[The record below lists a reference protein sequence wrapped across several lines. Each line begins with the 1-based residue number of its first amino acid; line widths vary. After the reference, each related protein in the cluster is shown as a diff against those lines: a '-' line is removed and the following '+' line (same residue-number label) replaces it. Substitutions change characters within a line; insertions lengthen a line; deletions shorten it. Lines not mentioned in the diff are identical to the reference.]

1 VFEHATVLA
10 MTPRSA
16 PLRDAT
22 VIVRGE
28 RVMWIGSAGRAPIP
42 AAATRIDATGRWL
55 LPALVDAHVH
65 IENPREMRLFLQDPA
80 IDERA
85 IADADI
91 LLPFVAHGVLQI
103 GNFAAMSEAIGQRR
117 AVETGAILGPHM
129 MLAAMVDGEPPLW
142 PIGVT
147 RVAATPEAGRQVVR
161 DEIAEGYDMVK
172 VYNNL
177 SLDTFTAIVDEARRR
192 GVKVTGHIPGRGG
205 PIDPFF
211 QPGYTMV
218 AHAEELAGRALDGS
232 DAEVA
237 RMVALAK
244 QNGTGVIS
252 TLTVDKRILEQILD
266 PTTLH
271 TRPEIRFVHPV
282 TRRWWYERN
291 PYIGHGT
298 PERLAQLRGVIALND
313 KLVRAFAAAGLP
325 VLAGTDSLVPGVV
338 AGAALH
344 DELVALV
351 AAGLTPYQA
360 LDAATRAP
368 AAWMGTAGD
377 RGTLEIGKRADLL
390 VLDADPLADIS
401 NTQRIAG
408 VVANGRWLPRAELDA
423 RLAAL
428 ARRYDRAIELQMPPS
443 AEDGIVTSVGAGF

>member
-1 VFEHATVLA
+1 
-10 MTPRSA
+10 
-16 PLRDAT
+16 
-22 VIVRGE
+22 
-28 RVMWIGSAGRAPIP
+28 
-42 AAATRIDATGRWL
+42 
-55 LPALVDAHVH
+55 
-65 IENPREMRLFLQDPA
+65 
-80 IDERA
+80 
-85 IADADI
+85 
-91 LLPFVAHGVLQI
+91 
-103 GNFAAMSEAIGQRR
+103 
-117 AVETGAILGPHM
+117 
-129 MLAAMVDGEPPLW
+129 
-142 PIGVT
+142 
-147 RVAATPEAGRQVVR
+147 
-161 DEIAEGYDMVK
+161 
-172 VYNNL
+172 
-177 SLDTFTAIVDEARRR
+177 
-192 GVKVTGHIPGRGG
+192 
-205 PIDPFF
+205 
-211 QPGYTMV
+211 
-218 AHAEELAGRALDGS
+218 
-232 DAEVA
+232 
-237 RMVALAK
+237 MVALAK